1 MQQLEPVARPPSD
14 RYAFWSFASGTVTV
28 ILAAVAAYL
37 GGRSADSSIIILL
50 VIQFVAAFFQLYTS
64 KKSADEA
71 ANWQANQQRIHQV
84 VVGAVNYSKNIAS
97 DLRADI
103 DTIIYQLP
111 QVVVPRLQEDGV
123 AAFTHQEGDIPAVY
137 RPVYRSIPAAL
148 PVAQARQQPPAGD
161 DDNPLTPLISIL

>member
-111 QVVVPRLQEDGV
+111 QVVLPRLEEP
-123 AAFTHQEGDIPAVY
+123 FTYQEGDIPAVY

-161 DDNPLTPLISIL
+161 DDNSVTPLISIL